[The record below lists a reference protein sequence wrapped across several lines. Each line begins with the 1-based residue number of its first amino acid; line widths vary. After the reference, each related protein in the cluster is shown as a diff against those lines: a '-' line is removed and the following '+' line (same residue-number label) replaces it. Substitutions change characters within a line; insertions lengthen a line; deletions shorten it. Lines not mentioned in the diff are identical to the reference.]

1 MANTTNNKAQFN
13 ATTAKAFRATMA
25 KWADAHGNINERIL
39 SKQDFVKARRA
50 LILSN
55 QDAIDGKT
63 TLVGKSVDEVK
74 AESAKFEAEIAKATE
89 ELAEYKQAQADRINP
104 ALALVTDGIY
114 DAYSAFITDAENG
127 ELYTAY
133 ATTVK
138 TFLESNG
145 VVSGDVTVQALCAK
159 TGADRASARA
169 EFKTGKTTKAMS
181 KAKFKDLFI
190 RSLCDIMRSVNAL
203 PEYKYQYVP
212 QKDREQKN
220 K

>member
-1 MANTTNNKAQFN
+1 MTNTNKAQFN
-13 ATTAKAFRATMA
+13 VKGAKDFRATMA

-63 TLVGKSVDEVK
+63 TLVGKTVEEVR
-74 AESAKFEAEIAKATE
+74 AESAKFQAEIDRANS
-89 ELAEYKQAQADRINP
+89 ELAEYKQAQSDRVAP
-104 ALALVTDGIY
+104 ALALVTDEIF
-114 DAYSAFITDAENG
+114 DAYAKFIMDAENP

-133 ATTVK
+133 ATAVRK
-138 TFLESNG
+138 FFEDNG
-145 VVSGDVTVQALCAK
+145 VVSGDVTVQAVCAK

-169 EFKTGKTTKAMS
+169 EFKTGKATKAMS

-190 RSLCDIMRSVNAL
+190 RSLCDIMRTVNAL

-212 QKDREQKN
+212 QKDRK
-220 K
+220 

>member
-1 MANTTNNKAQFN
+1 MTNTNKAQFN
-13 ATTAKAFRATMA
+13 ATSAKAFRTTMA
-25 KWADAHGNINERIL
+25 KWADAHGNINEKIL

-50 LILSN
+50 LIMSN
-55 QDAIDGKT
+55 QDAIDGKV
-63 TLVGKSVDEVK
+63 TLVGRTIDEVK
-74 AESAKFEAEIAKATE
+74 AESVKFQAEIDRASA
-89 ELAEYKQAQADRINP
+89 ELAEYKKAQTDRTAP
-104 ALALVTDGIY
+104 ALALVADGIY
-114 DAYSAFITDAENG
+114 QAYSAFIMDAEDAD
-127 ELYTAY
+127 LYTAY
-133 ATTVK
+133 ANAVRK
-138 TFLESNG
+138 FFEDNG
-145 VVSGDVTVQALCAK
+145 VISGDVTVQALCAK

-181 KAKFKDLFI
+181 KSKFKDLFI